1 MPSWVPTQ
9 PTGPISC
16 VRSLRE
22 QWQLLR
28 FTWRLTRFASA
39 SFTRW
44 RRGSRSRLATQER
57 AEFFENMNDYT
68 QKRASTARGM
78 YNVGWTPY
86 EISHALVIS
95 EATVLR

>member
-28 FTWRLTRFASA
+28 FTWRLTRSASA

-44 RRGSRSRLATQER
+44 LQESRSPKPTPVRTVADMVVS
-57 AEFFENMNDYT
+57 AHKM
-68 QKRASTARGM
+68 
-78 YNVGWTPY
+78 GWTNP
-86 EISHALVIS
+86 EIARALLINEKTV
-95 EATVLR
+95 EAILA